1 MLAVEYGLIAALLA
15 IPEKFYLIDGKVK
28 PEYFSDVRAKK
39 IFEAMQ
45 SLQDDVNLPAIVK
58 KTKLPLI
65 SLMEMQGYWSNPTE
79 GIIKQYAYGVLER
92 YKQREREK
100 VQSEGYD

>member
-15 IPEKFYLIDGKVK
+15 SPEKFYLIDGKVK

-45 SLQDDVNLPAIVK
+45 SLQDDINLPDIAK
-58 KTKLPLI
+58 KQNLPLLG
-65 SLMEMQGYWSNPTE
+65 LM
-79 GIIKQYAYGVLER
+79 
-92 YKQREREK
+92 
-100 VQSEGYD
+100 